1 MGIERITTITSAAS
15 SYDLTTLSLVKGEL
29 GLTTAIYDE
38 TLALYISA
46 ESAKIAA
53 YCNRVF
59 PEETVSD
66 VFRLSDSYSYGS
78 LRLSRFPVGTI
89 TSVTCDDETL
99 TASDYTLNGQSGIL
113 FNLCDDNIIIPW
125 NYEKVTVV
133 YKGGYATI
141 PAAVADACV
150 QMCVRRFLARGQDS
164 AIQSEE
170 ISGVAS
176 VRYFDRMSKV
186 DGFPSDIESLLAP
199 YRNLSLL

>member
-15 SYDLTTLSLVKGEL
+15 SYDLTTAALVKGEL
-29 GLTTAIYDE
+29 GITSTVYD
-38 TLALYISA
+38 TSIASYLSA

-59 PEETVSD
+59 PEETVSE
-66 VFRLSDSYSYGS
+66 VFRLSDPYSYGS
-78 LRLSRFPVGTI
+78 LQLSRFPVGTI

-99 TASDYTLNGQSGIL
+99 TASDYTLNAQSGIL
-113 FNLCDDNIIIPW
+113 FNLYDDNIIPW